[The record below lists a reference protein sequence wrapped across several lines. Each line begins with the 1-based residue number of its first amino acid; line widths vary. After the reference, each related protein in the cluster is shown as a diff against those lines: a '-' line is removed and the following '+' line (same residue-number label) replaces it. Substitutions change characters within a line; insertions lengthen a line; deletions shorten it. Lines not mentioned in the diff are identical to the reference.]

1 MTLSQRDRVPKNI
14 KESLPKVYIG
24 EAMYVVIVYDVAVD
38 RVNKVK
44 KFLRQY
50 LHWVQNSVF
59 EGEITLAE
67 FERIKAGIK
76 ELIDEDEDSIVIYKL
91 RSMPKRETIG
101 IEKNPLDDII

>member
-1 MTLSQRDRVPKNI
+1 
-14 KESLPKVYIG
+14 
-24 EAMYVVIVYDVAVD
+24 MYVVIVYDVNVS

-67 FERIKAGIK
+67 FKRIKEGLLD
-76 ELIDEDEDSIVIYKL
+76 LIDENEDSVVIYKL
-91 RSMPKRETIG
+91 RSKPKRESLG
-101 IEKNPLDDII
+101 IEKNPLEDII

>member
-1 MTLSQRDRVPKNI
+1 
-14 KESLPKVYIG
+14 
-24 EAMYVVIVYDVAVD
+24 MYVVIVYDVNVS

-67 FERIKAGIK
+67 FERIKEGLLD
-76 ELIDEDEDSIVIYKL
+76 LIDENEDSVIIYKL
-91 RSMPKRETIG
+91 RSKPKRESLG
-101 IEKNPLDDII
+101 IEKNPLEDII

>member
-1 MTLSQRDRVPKNI
+1 M
-14 KESLPKVYIG
+14 
-24 EAMYVVIVYDVAVD
+24 VVVYDVAVE

-67 FERIKAGIK
+67 FERIKAGLKDIV
-76 ELIDEDEDSIVIYKL
+76 DENEDSVVIYKL

-101 IEKNPLDDII
+101 VEKNPIEDII

>member
-1 MTLSQRDRVPKNI
+1 
-14 KESLPKVYIG
+14 
-24 EAMYVVIVYDVAVD
+24 MYVIIVYDVAVE

-67 FERIKAGIK
+67 FERIKAGLKDIV
-76 ELIDEDEDSIVIYKL
+76 DENEDSIVIYKL

-101 IEKNPLDDII
+101 VEKNPLDDII

>member
-1 MTLSQRDRVPKNI
+1 
-14 KESLPKVYIG
+14 
-24 EAMYVVIVYDVAVD
+24 MYVIIVYDVAVE

-67 FERIKAGIK
+67 FERIKAGLK
-76 ELIDEDEDSIVIYKL
+76 EIIDENEDSIVIYKL
-91 RSMPKRETIG
+91 RSMPKRETMG
-101 IEKNPLDDII
+101 LEKNPLDDIL